1 MKKQM
6 LLVAVAAAILS
17 GCAGSKDY
25 TPNAG
30 TSAKEIF
37 TQACVGCHGA
47 ISETE
52 LTTFWEISA
61 ENANAAY
68 VADKLTQGSM
78 MMPSFPNIKGA
89 ELEAITAFVLEHNKG
104 S

>member
-6 LLVAVAAAILS
+6 LVVAAVAVLS

-25 TPNAG
+25 APAAG
-30 TSAKEIF
+30 TSGQEIF
-37 TQACVGCHGA
+37 SQACVGCHGA
-47 ISETE
+47 ISDTE

-68 VADKLTQGSM
+68 VVEKIGKGSM
-78 MMPSFPNIKGA
+78 TMPSFPKINGA
-89 ELEAITAFVLEHNKG
+89 ELEAITAFVLEHNK
-104 S
+104 SN

>member
-6 LLVAVAAAILS
+6 LVVAAVAVLS

-25 TPNAG
+25 APAEG
-30 TSAKEIF
+30 TSGQEIF
-37 TQACVGCHGA
+37 SQACVGCHGA
-47 ISETE
+47 ISDTE

-68 VADKLTQGSM
+68 VVEKIGKGSM
-78 MMPSFPNIKGA
+78 TMPSFPKIKGA
-89 ELEAITAFVLEHNKG
+89 ELEAITAFVLEHNK
-104 S
+104 SN

>member
-1 MKKQM
+1 MKKQI
-6 LLVAVAAAILS
+6 LIAAAAVAVLS

-25 TPNAG
+25 APAAG
-30 TSAKEIF
+30 TSGKEIF
-37 TQACVGCHGA
+37 SQACVGCHGA

-68 VADKLTQGSM
+68 VAEKITQGSLT
-78 MMPSFPNIKGA
+78 MPSFPNIKGA
-89 ELEAITAFVLEHNKG
+89 ELESITQFVLEHNKK
-104 S
+104 

>member
-1 MKKQM
+1 MKKKILM
-6 LLVAVAAAILS
+6 VAAAIAVLS

-25 TPNAG
+25 TPEAG
-30 TSAKEIF
+30 TSGKQIF
-37 TQACVGCHGA
+37 SQACIGCHGA

-68 VADKLTQGSM
+68 VTAKIAEGSM
-78 MMPSFPNIKGA
+78 TMPSFPNVQGA
-89 ELEAITAFVLEHNKG
+89 ELEAITKFVLEHNK
-104 S
+104 SN